1 MGILEKEQ
9 LSLNLFSYYE
19 KHYGKRD
26 TDIWFEQ
33 PAVNVWVFKRG
44 NKIITL
50 KSHVITGDVSVF
62 EQIPLI

>member
-1 MGILEKEQ
+1 MHVSPGKSFLWK
-9 LSLNLFSYYE
+9 LSK

-33 PAVNVWVFKRG
+33 PALNVWVFKRG